1 MDFDTYQE
9 KSKVT
14 RFNFEGSKVPALAYW
29 ALGLNGEAGELAEKI
44 KKIYRDDEGEITEER
59 KEALKKELGD
69 CLWYLAQIAEDLGLT
84 LEEAAENNIEKALG
98 RKERGTLHG
107 DGDDR

>member
-9 KSKVT
+9 KSKLT
-14 RFNFEGSKVPALAYW
+14 RFKNDQVASLAYW
-29 ALGLNGEAGELAEKI
+29 ALGLNGEAGETAEKI
-44 KKIYRDDEGEITEER
+44 KKIYRDDEGEITKEK

-69 CLWYLAQIAEDLGLT
+69 CLWYMAQIAEDLDLS
-84 LEEAAENNIEKALG
+84 LADVVENNIEKMLS